1 MIYKRNKTRKRN
13 KKGRGNFQTLYPKLP
28 EPDFTKDLDPELLEK
43 AEALS
48 PMDSMNGWI
57 FGGPN
62 IIDEYYPKK
71 VDKNQNY
78 ELKIDQNYFKD
89 PNETRKVKFELAG
102 KVPRRTVRLNSKS
115 GNKVLIRGGAP
126 KKDKTQRRKELFDK
140 DLELAI
146 LEQEIK
152 NQEELK
158 ELNEL
163 FVRGRN
169 SPRYKEYQNRKK
181 KYTRRLKTLTDNKK
195 KLLKGYNYRV
205 DVIKDIE
212 SQ

>member
-1 MIYKRNKTRKRN
+1 MVSKRNKTKKRN
-13 KKGRGNFQTLYPKLP
+13 KMGRGNFNTIY
-28 EPDFTKDLDPELLEK
+28 PELPQSDSSYLNPLLLEE
-43 AEALS
+43 AQALS
-48 PMDSMNGWI
+48 SIKSTYGWT
-57 FGGPN
+57 FGGPH
-62 IIDEYYPKK
+62 IIEDYNPEKVKK
-71 VDKNQNY
+71 NKNY
-78 ELKIDQNYFKD
+78 ELKIDEDYFKG
-89 PNETRKVKFELAG
+89 PKRTRKVKFELSG
-102 KVPRRTVRLNSKS
+102 KVPRRTRRLNSKS
-115 GNKVLIRGGAP
+115 GNSVFIKGGAP
-126 KKDKTQRRKELFDK
+126 KKGKTQRRKELFDK

-158 ELNEL
+158 ELTEL
-163 FVRGRN
+163 FARGRN